1 MLFKSVQAKIEGDI
15 ERSKRRVKNEMVD
28 RALELAMQHLPE
40 KMTAQDNQ
48 QLVDQFIAEAQ
59 K

>member
-15 ERSKRRVKNEMVD
+15 EQSKRRVKSDMVD
-28 RALELAMQHLPE
+28 RALELALQRLPE
-40 KMTAQDNQ
+40 MMTAQDNQ
-48 QLVDQFIAEAQ
+48 QLVDQFITAAR